1 MLAVFVIRS
10 SMGRFL
16 TVLCIVQFVSH
27 VLNLHSYIRDLYSP
41 LSAFNNVY
49 WGSAYISLFM
59 LKLFNIVIALY
70 LALVCSLEFHKRLP
84 LFLLINCELPNW
96 FLQLHECVGT
106 ALGAM
111 GPENFLSLLPLNLGV
126 PDLSE
131 SNLWLFP
138 ILKQY
143 IVGARL
149 NFFTE
154 SILPM
159 ATEMKRKSAM
169 VKHLPDYS
177 IWCF

>member
-1 MLAVFVIRS
+1 
-10 SMGRFL
+10 MGRFL
-16 TVLCIVQFVSH
+16 IVLCSVQFVSQ
-27 VLNLHSYIRDLYSP
+27 VLVLYSI
-41 LSAFNNVY
+41 LLHVIYFLLFVY
-49 WGSAYISLFM
+49 CLLRFYFLIIYAEDVS
-59 LKLFNIVIALY
+59 IALY
-70 LALVCSLEFHKRLP
+70 FCHWFAVQNFITNTSLFFLVKKIYI
-84 LFLLINCELPNW
+84 LISWGNY

-149 NFFTE
+149 NFFTN

-159 ATEMKRKSAM
+159 AEEMKRKSAM
-169 VKHLPDYS
+169 V
-177 IWCF
+177 